1 MAAVDGGMNMHK
13 AAQLYHI
20 PYSSFRE
27 WCYSV
32 RTSRKR
38 GPPTV
43 LTPSEEKQLV
53 DYCIRMCEMG
63 QGLTPSALKLKVYDI
78 TKSRA
83 TPFRDGIPGPGWMRW
98 WKHRHSELTL
108 QVSQALETARARG
121 LCAENIHSFYENLQ
135 SLMTLHEYGADRIWN
150 CDESGAQAG
159 RNGGG

>member
-27 WCYSV
+27 WCYGV

-38 GPPTV
+38 RPPTI

-53 DYCIRMCEMG
+53 DYCIRMYEMG

-83 TPFRDGIPGPGWMRW
+83 TPFRDGIPGLGWMRW
-98 WKHRHSELTL
+98 WKHRHPELTL
-108 QVSQALETARARG
+108 RVSQALETA
-121 LCAENIHSFYENLQ
+121 
-135 SLMTLHEYGADRIWN
+135 
-150 CDESGAQAG
+150 
-159 RNGGG
+159 